1 MALFGWFNRKK
12 HTAQPMEAIP
22 VSPPSDGGYVI
33 NTGIASGYFNYGYNL
48 EIDSVVKNE
57 FEMILRYRD
66 TAAYPEADTAIE
78 QIISEMFIVD
88 NEEPIQLNV
97 DNLPKQ
103 FKGIS
108 KKILEEWE
116 NVLELYNFKNACHDI
131 VKRWYIDGRIY
142 YYMTLDTEHPKK
154 GILDIRYIDPR
165 KIKKVIEVIK
175 EQKDGVDVIKG
186 TKEFYLFNDEG
197 LSEATK
203 GVKLSPDCI
212 VDVPSGLIDATSG
225 QVISYLFKAIK
236 PVNQLKMMEDAQ
248 MIYRITRAPERRLF
262 YVDVGNMP
270 AQKAEQ
276 YVQNIMNKFRNR
288 VQYDAKT
295 GEIKNGRN
303 YLSMMEDFFLPRREG
318 GKSTEIQTLPSAS
331 NLSDIGDLMYFKEK
345 VYQSLGVPKQRLNGE
360 NNNFQIGKSDNIT
373 RDEIIFAKMIHRL
386 RNCFANFFLI
396 PLKTQ
401 LISKKIISEKEWEE
415 IRTHLNFQYAKDNY
429 FEEIKEQ
436 EILSDRIS
444 LLGQVDGY
452 KGTYFSREWI
462 VKHVL
467 NLSDEEWKEMQKQM
481 EKEEALEP
489 SDDNEHRGGDSGNFG
504 NSDNSDDSE
513 DFPTDS
519 NNSNDSEDD
528 SEDKEKEEDKE
539 RKKKLLDSRDDTN
552 KPRGRIGRYVRKLA
566 ETD

>member
-33 NTGIASGYFNYGYNL
+33 NTGIASGYFNYGINL

-57 FEMILRYRD
+57 FDMILRYRD
-66 TAAYPEADTAIE
+66 TASYPEADTAIE
-78 QIISEMFIVD
+78 QIISELFVVD
-88 NEEPIQLNV
+88 NDEPVALNV

-103 FKGIS
+103 YRGVS
-108 KKILEEWE
+108 KKILEEW
-116 NVLELYNFKNACHDI
+116 NKVLELYDFKRKCHDI
-131 VKRWYIDGRIY
+131 AKRWYIDGRLY
-142 YYMTLDTEHPKK
+142 YYMTVDTENPKK

-175 EQKDGVDVIKG
+175 EQKDGIDVIKG

-276 YVQNIMNKFRNR
+276 YVSNIMNKFRNR

-345 VYQSLGVPKQRLNGE
+345 VYQSLGVPKQRLNSDS
-360 NNNFQIGKSDNIT
+360 NNFQIGKSDNIS

-386 RNCFANFFLI
+386 RNNFSNFFLI

-401 LISKKIISEKEWEE
+401 LISKRIISEKEWED

-436 EILSDRIS
+436 EILSDRINI
-444 LLGQVDGY
+444 LGQIESY

-462 VKHVL
+462 VKKVL
-467 NLSDEEWKEMQKQM
+467 NLTDEEWKNMQAQM
-481 EKEEALEP
+481 KKEEALEP
-489 SDDNEHRGGDSGNFG
+489 SEDKEHDGDDSGDYG
-504 NSDNSDDSE
+504 NSNDSE
-513 DFPTDS
+513 DSDKIPTDS
-519 NNSNDSEDD
+519 NFSNDSEDD
-528 SEDKEKEEDKE
+528 SDDEKEEGKE
-539 RKKKLLDSRDDTN
+539 QKKKLLDSRDNTK
-552 KPRGRIGRYVRKLA
+552 KPRGRVGKYVRKLS
-566 ETD
+566 EEE